1 MSSVFYCTELSVSC
15 WYCNANHG
23 NLHQVIFEAS
33 EAHLYNFG
41 EYEEDIDITECED
54 TDTNIDHMRGNDKDL
69 ILSTSSLPLLFPLM
83 STDKFVDEGISK
95 HVATRPIRKNVK
107 LQVVF
112 NLM

>member
-1 MSSVFYCTELSVSC
+1 MTSVFYCTELSISC

-23 NLHQVIFEAS
+23 NFHSVIFEAS

-54 TDTNIDHMRGNDKDL
+54 TDTNIDHMRRANKNL
-69 ILSTSSLPLLFPLM
+69 LLSTSSLPLLFPLM
-83 STDKFVDEGISK
+83 STDQFADGGISK
-95 HVATRPIRKNVK
+95 LMPRRTIRKNVK
-107 LQVVF
+107 LPVVF